1 MSEREYSFSLRKQK
15 KNAFIAFSYRHSKRA
30 STRASRQKAS
40 KHMNETTLTS
50 ILIIAVVL
58 IYICYKQCVQQFVS
72 NRDFMLPAAAAIYFG
87 YMVVNGL
94 VGIDSALLVLV
105 GSVLGVLTGLW
116 SGQVVRVWR
125 DNKTEVVFQ
134 RGGWS
139 YLLVLIGLLVARMII
154 YIVLRY
160 TGIAGDFGTNAIN
173 DAFIALTVGN
183 YLGRSINVHLRAAR
197 FMPQAGY
204 IQR

>member
-1 MSEREYSFSLRKQK
+1 
-15 KNAFIAFSYRHSKRA
+15 
-30 STRASRQKAS
+30 
-40 KHMNETTLTS
+40 MNETTLTS

-87 YMVVNGL
+87 YMVVNGMA
-94 VGIDSALLVLV
+94 GMDSAVLVLV
-105 GSVLGVLTGLW
+105 GSVLGILTGLW
-116 SGQVVRVWR
+116 SGRVVLVWR
-125 DNKTEVVFQ
+125 DNKTEVVYQ

-139 YLLVLIGLLVARMII
+139 YLLVLIGLLVARIVI

-160 TGIAGDFGTNAIN
+160 TGIAGDVGTNAIN
-173 DAFIALTVGN
+173 DAFIALTVGD

-197 FMPQAGY
+197 FMPQAAY
-204 IQR
+204 THR

>member
-1 MSEREYSFSLRKQK
+1 
-15 KNAFIAFSYRHSKRA
+15 
-30 STRASRQKAS
+30 
-40 KHMNETTLTS
+40 MNETTLTS

-87 YMVVNGL
+87 YMVVNGM
-94 VGIDSALLVLV
+94 VGMDTVLMLV
-105 GSVLGVLTGLW
+105 GSVLGILTGLW
-116 SGQVVRVWR
+116 SGRVVRVWR

-160 TGIAGDFGTNAIN
+160 TGIAGDLGSNAIN